1 MKILF
6 HFVYDQTSM
15 QNFSAIN
22 FTICGG
28 RTLFREVN
36 PIRESSSRY
45 GLHHRMSVVTDT
57 PALKANSD
65 LDIAFIK
72 SIFNRHYRS
81 NIPLQRGIS
90 GGYPNPNLSFSL
102 AQRKELKE
110 TSTYPKPFPIWK
122 GCN

>member
-1 MKILF
+1 MMKILF

-36 PIRESSSRY
+36 PILESSSRY
-45 GLHHRMSVVTDT
+45 GSHHRMSVVTDT

-72 SIFNRHYRS
+72 SIFNCH
-81 NIPLQRGIS
+81 
-90 GGYPNPNLSFSL
+90 
-102 AQRKELKE
+102 
-110 TSTYPKPFPIWK
+110 
-122 GCN
+122 

>member
-1 MKILF
+1 MMKILF

-72 SIFNRHYRS
+72 SIFNRH
-81 NIPLQRGIS
+81 
-90 GGYPNPNLSFSL
+90 
-102 AQRKELKE
+102 
-110 TSTYPKPFPIWK
+110 
-122 GCN
+122 

>member
-1 MKILF
+1 MMKILF

-72 SIFNRHYRS
+72 SYIIYIAR
-81 NIPLQRGIS
+81 PEG
-90 GGYPNPNLSFSL
+90 
-102 AQRKELKE
+102 AQALRAI
-110 TSTYPKPFPIWK
+110 PKP
-122 GCN
+122 